1 MYLEQL
7 EGQRGDLAVV
17 FECVTRVSNVNPLL
31 LPPIGRGSL
40 AAVSFVCKTMVESVK
55 LHFTGTSALHKKSS
69 FNKINFYRSPARPA
83 SDGSWVVKKQ
93 LNNERSSNKKKIKV
107 ETSSTS
113 SSVSLKRKQSTN
125 CLFTALP
132 VTEICHTKLS
142 YTIQLSSNLFP
153 S

>member
-83 SDGSWVVKKQ
+83 SDGS
-93 LNNERSSNKKKIKV
+93 
-107 ETSSTS
+107 
-113 SSVSLKRKQSTN
+113 
-125 CLFTALP
+125 
-132 VTEICHTKLS
+132 
-142 YTIQLSSNLFP
+142 
-153 S
+153 